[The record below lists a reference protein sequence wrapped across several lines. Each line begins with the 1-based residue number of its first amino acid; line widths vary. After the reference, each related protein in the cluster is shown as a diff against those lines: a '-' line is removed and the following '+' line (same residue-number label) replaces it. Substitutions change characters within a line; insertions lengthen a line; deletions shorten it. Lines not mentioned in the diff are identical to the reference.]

1 MKKKELID
9 ILNAQIEK
17 ENKFIKTMENDKN
30 PQIVAMIN
38 QSIGRIQAFQDI
50 LYYAHHNCTAIFKE
64 I

>member
-38 QSIGRIQAFQDI
+38 QSIGRI
-50 LYYAHHNCTAIFKE
+50 
-64 I
+64 